1 VSAVPTPAPSPD
13 LRTDPADGRP
23 DPPDAADRMAEVG
36 ERFATHVG
44 VQVDRSGDGSPCDCG
59 ATATLTAEAPW
70 LAEGEDAPAPTGAL
84 LALVDATARQAAS
97 AALGKAGQGAVVI
110 ATATSVQHHREAAG
124 AVSATASVPCEGEL
138 ADRADASGVLRFS
151 VAVDVVDLAG
161 ERVATG
167 TVQWQARLEERRTC
181 ER

>member
-1 VSAVPTPAPSPD
+1 
-13 LRTDPADGRP
+13 
-23 DPPDAADRMAEVG
+23 
-36 ERFATHVG
+36 
-44 VQVDRSGDGSPCDCG
+44 
-59 ATATLTAEAPW
+59 
-70 LAEGEDAPAPTGAL
+70 
-84 LALVDATARQAAS
+84 
-97 AALGKAGQGAVVI
+97 
-110 ATATSVQHHREAAG
+110 
-124 AVSATASVPCEGEL
+124 VSATASVPCEGEL